1 MKHTGR
7 VFYRYF
13 GSLFALVAVLIMS
26 LWLINLHFLTDN
38 YSREIAQTVNRN
50 LAQATS
56 SLDTHVRQMLNICY
70 LVQNDSLFQKMDQN
84 SQVNEMRQASAAI
97 SRYSAVF
104 SLAETVFC
112 YCPKQERVYLPSESL
127 NLQVFMEQ
135 YRYAQHNLSNL
146 KDTLNSSN
154 SICIW
159 ENDSVTLPN
168 RKAENLV
175 TFFFSVPTYPISE
188 RIHMGFLISKD
199 KIADFLTPVT
209 AYSGASVMLLDQKE
223 NAIAF
228 FGAEPDTET
237 AELMQAWTQDG
248 ADPGQYV
255 RTDASTSSYLHR
267 ERSSSTGLT
276 MVSMIPRASLEINL
290 KHDRLLATAGMAI
303 ILLAGGAAAFF
314 LSKMH
319 YRPIAHLV
327 KKAVPE
333 QELTRRVNEL
343 DAVAYEI
350 ERLNTQHKTL
360 HERLK
365 KQASAQ
371 MHVFCGKL
379 LHGWDNEE
387 ELLHAAQDL
396 DVSLSS
402 PIIQVAAVFFHCE
415 SAGLPSAEQVRKV
428 LSLFSPAGQSSLVY
442 ANESDAHRITFILL
456 SAEEE
461 TADAYFVPLRNA
473 LQNTFSID
481 TAIGVSTARHD
492 YHDIPQAYREAC
504 AALDLRMVRGS
515 NSISMYNEENFTDDI
530 LLNYPTGDLERLQHQ
545 ILQLKSDEAAQAIDD
560 IIHLM
565 REEHMSVAA
574 VRIVCYDI
582 INTIVRSLSA
592 LSSDKGLQI
601 SSIATEELISF
612 NSMEELTDMLKR
624 LTADTCTSIRKLQ
637 EKMQDQRILS
647 IVQYIQNNYASPAF
661 SIDLLA
667 DHFGLSVSNLSHY
680 FKSNIGKTLSDYI
693 LDLRFTESCRL
704 LRETD
709 KTVREIC
716 ADVGMLNGSSFI
728 RRFKQLY
735 GVTPGAYRDSFRVKE
750 SIFRENDNA

>member
-13 GSLFALVAVLIMS
+13 GSLFALVVILIMS
-26 LWLINLHFLTDN
+26 LWLINLHFISDN

-56 SLDTHVRQMLNICY
+56 ALDTHVRQMVNICY

-97 SRYSAVF
+97 SRYSAVL
-104 SLAETVFC
+104 SLAETIFC

-135 YRYAQHNLSNL
+135 YHYANHDVQDL
-146 KDTLNSSN
+146 KDTLAASS

-159 ENDSVTLPN
+159 ENDSVTLPG
-168 RKAENLV
+168 RKTENVV
-175 TFFFSVPTYPISE
+175 TFFFSVPTHPIAE
-188 RIHMGFLISKD
+188 RIHMGFLIRKD
-199 KIADFLTPVT
+199 NIADLLTPIT
-209 AYSGASVMLLDQKE
+209 AYAGASVMLLDQKG
-223 NAIAF
+223 NTVAF
-228 FGAEPDTET
+228 FGAEPDAGT
-237 AELMQAWTQDG
+237 AELMQSWMSED
-248 ADPGQYV
+248 ADPGQTV
-255 RTDASTSSYLHR
+255 KAGGSTSYLYR

-290 KHDRLLATAGMAI
+290 QRERLLITAGMAV

-314 LSKMH
+314 LSRMH

-333 QELTRRVNEL
+333 QALTHRVNEL

-379 LHGWDNEE
+379 LHGWDSDE
-387 ELLHAAQDL
+387 ELLHAAQDVG
-396 DVSLSS
+396 VSLSS
-402 PIIQVAAVFFHCE
+402 PVIQVAAVYFHCK
-415 SAGLPSAEQVRKV
+415 SAALPSSEQVRKV
-428 LSLFSPAGQSSLVY
+428 LSLFSPADQPPLVY
-442 ANESDAHRITFILL
+442 GSESDSHRVTFIIL
-456 SAEEE
+456 SSAEE
-461 TADAYFVPLRNA
+461 TADTYFVPLRNA
-473 LQNTFSID
+473 LQSAFSMD
-481 TAIGVSTARHD
+481 TALGVSTVRRD

-504 AALDLRMVRGS
+504 IALDMRMVRGS
-515 NSISMYNEENFTDDI
+515 NSISMYDEADFTDDI
-530 LLNYPTGDLERLQHQ
+530 LQYYPTRELERLQHQ

-560 IIHLM
+560 IIRLM
-565 REEHMSVAA
+565 REEHMSVTA

-582 INTIVRSLSA
+582 INTIVRSFSA

-612 NSMEELTDMLKR
+612 TSMEELTDMLKR
-624 LTADTCTSIRKLQ
+624 LTADTCASIRKLQ
-637 EKMQDQRILS
+637 EKTQDQRILS
-647 IVQYIQNNYASPAF
+647 IVQYIQSNYASPAF

-680 FKSNIGKTLSDYI
+680 FKSNLGKTLSDYV

-716 ADVGMLNGSSFI
+716 ADVGMLNDSSFI

-735 GVTPGAYRDSFRVKE
+735 GVTPGAYRDSCRVKE
-750 SIFRENDNA
+750 SVSRKNDGA